1 MASTYEDYLQGIASQ
16 GNNFLGQI
24 VDEDYW
30 NKVQRSGALSQVING
45 VTQYQEQNTPE
56 FKAMLKA
63 RADLD
68 AEIGGMGA
76 GIDQRVAAQRDAWTK
91 AGRTMPQAYK
101 MEDWNRGGK
110 NWVEPKPVAPV
121 AAPVTPAPAVPATQA
136 PTVPT
141 PPAAGLIQSYKTPQ
155 YESNK
160 LAPQRGLINAARA
173 M

>member
-1 MASTYEDYLQGIASQ
+1 MAGTYEDYLNGIAAQ

-45 VTQYQEQNTPE
+45 VTQFQEQNTPE

-68 AEIGGMGA
+68 AEIGGMAA

-91 AGRTMPQAYK
+91 AGRSMPQAYK
-101 MEDWNRGGK
+101 MEDWNKGGK
-110 NWVEPKPVAPV
+110 NWQGAPAATPPITQPVSTPPVTPTPAPV
-121 AAPVTPAPAVPATQA
+121 AQTVKPLLPAYTTQ
-136 PTVPT
+136 
-141 PPAAGLIQSYKTPQ
+141 Q
-155 YESNK
+155 YQTNK
-160 LAPQRGLINAARA
+160 LASKPLGLINSARA